1 MDRIRVL
8 VADDEAGVC
17 AALAQLIEDESSF
30 VLVGV
35 ARDAQEAIDLAV
47 RERPD
52 VALVDVKMPAGGGR
66 RAAREIK
73 AAYLPTRVIALS
85 AYQDRT
91 TVVEMLRAGAV
102 GYLVKGTPAAEIV
115 KMIRSAS
122 RGEAALS
129 SEVMADVL
137 YELTGRLDEETRE
150 EELFE
155 TQLNRIRTVLEP
167 GSGGLAMVFQ
177 PIADLETEGIV
188 GLEALARFP
197 MEPDRPVETWFAE
210 ATSVGLRLELEL
222 AAIHCA
228 VAAFREA
235 PLGTYL
241 AVNATPETVASG
253 GIADLINGT
262 PGDRLVVEITEYAPV
277 HDYAALNAALKTMRG
292 DGVRLAVD
300 DAGAGYSS
308 LRHILQLEPD
318 FIKIDNTLTRDLYKD
333 PARRA
338 LAAGLIS
345 FAEELG
351 ATIIAEGIERR
362 EQLEALRDLGVRYGQ
377 GYYIA
382 RPGPISAVAQVGEL
396 AR

>member
-1 MDRIRVL
+1 
-8 VADDEAGVC
+8 
-17 AALAQLIEDESSF
+17 

-52 VALVDVKMPAGGGR
+52 IALVDVKMPAGGGR
-66 RAAREIK
+66 RAAREIR
-73 AAYLPTRVIALS
+73 AAYLPTRVLALS
-85 AYQDRT
+85 AYEDRT

-115 KMIRSAS
+115 KMIRSAT

-129 SEVMADVL
+129 SGVMADVL
-137 YELTGRLDEETRE
+137 HELTGRLEEETRE

-155 TQLNRIRTVLEP
+155 TQLNRIHRVLEP
-167 GSGGLAMVFQ
+167 GGLTMVFQ
-177 PIADLETEGIV
+177 PIADLETDAIV

-197 MEPDRPVETWFAE
+197 SEPNRPVETWFAE
-210 ATSVGLRLELEL
+210 ATSVGLRLDLEL
-222 AAIHCA
+222 AAIRSA
-228 VAAFREA
+228 LAAFREA
-235 PLGTYL
+235 PLGAYL
-241 AVNATPETVASG
+241 AINATPETVASG
-253 GIADLINGT
+253 AIADMINGV
-262 PGDRLVVEITEYAPV
+262 PGDRLVLEITEYAPV
-277 HDYAALNAALKTMRG
+277 HDYGALNTALEAMRAA
-292 DGVRLAVD
+292 GVRLAVD

-318 FIKIDNTLTRDLYKD
+318 FIKIDKTLTNEIYKD

-351 ATIIAEGIERR
+351 ATIVAEGIERR
-362 EQLEALRDLGVRYGQ
+362 EQVEALRDLGVRYGQ

-382 RPGPISAVAQVGEL
+382 RPGPISDVAHAAEL